1 MLIFAAAHMPTK
13 LPADWLGWLV
23 IIVVIVF
30 AGRALLKLLKI
41 I

>member
-1 MLIFAAAHMPTK
+1 MLALAAAHMPTK